1 MILTIKNK
9 GVDIL
14 VTVPGKYIHDI
25 RKQFPNIT
33 EADVSRLYEKAY
45 KEIYRRIVE
54 LSEIEHIDCAS
65 ILQSSHMMNEINDS
79 ILNLTF
85 SYIQFE
91 QDRQMYSGQYQHIF
105 DFVEQEQ
112 LSDTF
117 FEQSVTEGHPFH
129 PMTKT
134 KLGLSVNDVIQYSPE
149 FRNSVKIIPILC
161 DHTLVQSIHSDI
173 DIREHHLSSINTKVQ
188 DYCESHALQFES
200 YDLLFIHEWQYAHFM
215 YPQFK
220 SLFDEQRLI
229 PLHHLAVES
238 HPLLSFRTLD
248 VDAFDCI
255 VKTAVN
261 VQATSAVRNVSPAS
275 IHNGI
280 RLSHLVEDI
289 YRNKSY
295 SNSYI
300 QKDLSGSFLNVDDAH
315 ANKCSYML
323 RERIPQ
329 SKDRHQLVC
338 GSLITT
344 SFISQQPILIECIE
358 IIQSKEGLS
367 FDKAAIQF
375 LTAYAEQLLSSTYR
389 LMLEEGISL
398 EGHMQNSTVI
408 IKDGMPE
415 GFYMRDF
422 GGVRLFESD
431 VDIDASTGL
440 LTDDF
445 EDLLSVFSHAVLYN
459 HLFQLIRVLDQHG
472 YDADKGYDI
481 VRQVIAS
488 YHKQITPEMNILEQP
503 TFRIKSLLKMRIQA
517 EGYDYQY
524 SEIKNPLF
532 KEVHTYELD

>member
-1 MILTIKNK
+1 M
-9 GVDIL
+9 

-65 ILQSSHMMNEINDS
+65 ILQASHMMNEINDS
-79 ILNLTF
+79 ILNLTL

-91 QDRQMYSGQYQHIF
+91 QDHQTYSGQYQHIF

-112 LSDTF
+112 LPDTF

-134 KLGLSVNDVIQYSPE
+134 KLGFSVNDVIQYSPE
-149 FRNSVKIIPILC
+149 FRNLVKVIPILC
-161 DHTLVQSIHSDI
+161 DYSLVQNIHSENDI
-173 DIREHHLSSINTKVQ
+173 HKPHLEQINKQ
-188 DYCESHALQFES
+188 AKAYCESHDLQFES
-200 YDLLFIHEWQYAHFM
+200 YELLFIHEWQFEHFM

-220 SLFDEQRLI
+220 SLFDQQRLI

-255 VKTAVN
+255 IKTAVN

-275 IHNGI
+275 INNGI
-280 RLSHLVEDI
+280 RLSHFVEDI

-295 SNSYI
+295 NNSYI
-300 QKDLSGSFLNVDDAH
+300 QKDLSGSYLNIDNAH

-323 RERIPQ
+323 RARIPQ
-329 SKDRHQLVC
+329 SEDSHQLVC

-358 IIQSKEGLS
+358 IIMSKEGLS
-367 FDKAAIQF
+367 FEEAATQF

-415 GFYMRDF
+415 AFYMRDF
-422 GGVRLFESD
+422 GGVRLFDTD
-431 VDIDASTGL
+431 VDIDTSTGL
-440 LTDDF
+440 LTEDF
-445 EDLLSVFSHAVLYN
+445 ADLLSVFSHAVLYN

-472 YDADKGYDI
+472 FDADKGYEI
-481 VRQVIAS
+481 VRHVIAS
-488 YHKQITPEMNILEQP
+488 YHEQITPEINILEQP

-524 SEIKNPLF
+524 SEIKNPLY